1 MSKELELLEELIQPR
16 LKELLISNT
25 PFLTNKTI
33 DINYP
38 FKFPNSEKL
47 ITLEI
52 CYTSKDYLMVGDG
65 NSLNEFME
73 ETLEKNGINIFKLP
87 LYQFKEYKST
97 IEEIMND
104 YGILRHKQLYYKKCG
119 NNVKSCTK
127 EMLNLLNCIRDIV
140 EAINNFFNIK

>member
-1 MSKELELLEELIQPR
+1 MNKELELLEKLIKPK

-33 DINYP
+33 DINSP

-87 LYQFKEYKST
+87 LYQFRKYVFITDS
-97 IEEIMND
+97 IMND
-104 YGILRHKQLYYKKCG
+104 NKVFLSQ
-119 NNVKSCTK
+119 TT
-127 EMLNLLNCIRDIV
+127 LL
-140 EAINNFFNIK
+140 